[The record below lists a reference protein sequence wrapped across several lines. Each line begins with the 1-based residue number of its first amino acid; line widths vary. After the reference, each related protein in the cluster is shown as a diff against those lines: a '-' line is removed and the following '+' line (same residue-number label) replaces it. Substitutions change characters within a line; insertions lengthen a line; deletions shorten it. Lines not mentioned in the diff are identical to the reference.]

1 MTSSAM
7 YAILANAVLIIHA
20 AFVAFV
26 VLIIP
31 FIYIGKAS
39 NWRWTRIYWLRIA
52 HLIGICIVAA
62 QSWAGVI
69 CPLTTL
75 EMWLRENSDL
85 ATYSGGFIEHW
96 LQRLIYWD
104 LPAWAFIALY
114 SLFALLVIFTWYVVP
129 PTKSRNRSVA
139 PT

>member
-1 MTSSAM
+1 MPSSAV
-7 YAILANAVLIIHA
+7 YPILANVVLIIHA

-26 VLIIP
+26 VLTTP
-31 FIYIGKAS
+31 FIYIGKVL
-39 NWRWTRIYWLRIA
+39 NWRWVRIYWLRIA

-75 EMWLRENSDL
+75 EMRLRQNSDL
-85 ATYSGGFIEHW
+85 ATYSGSFIEHW
-96 LQRLIYWD
+96 LQKLIYWD
-104 LPAWAFIALY
+104 LPAWAFIVIY
-114 SLFALLVIFTWYVVP
+114 SLFALLVIFAWYFVP
-129 PTKSRNRSVA
+129 PAKNKNRGTT

>member
-1 MTSSAM
+1 M

-26 VLIIP
+26 VLIVP
-31 FIYIGKAS
+31 LIYIGKLS
-39 NWRWTRIYWLRIA
+39 NWRWVRFYWLRIA
-52 HLIGICIVAA
+52 HLVGICIVAV
-62 QSWAGVI
+62 QSWIGII
-69 CPLTTL
+69 CPLTII

-85 ATYSGGFIEHW
+85 ATYNESFIEHW

-104 LPAWAFIALY
+104 LPAWTFIVLY

-129 PTKSRNRSVA
+129 PIKSSSRGVT
-139 PT
+139 PP